1 MRHRLAER
9 EGRRV
14 DALPPT
20 RRDERGNTDMPPP
33 TGNRN
38 EGGKELEGAF
48 EAINNALT
56 AIDDFIWGPPLMVLI
71 LFGGILLTLRLHGLQ
86 FTKLPRALRYMFK
99 NEEDGT
105 GEVTSFGALCTAL
118 SATIGT
124 GNIVGVAT
132 AIVAGGPGAMFWMW
146 LAALFGMA
154 TKYAEGLLAVKY
166 RSVDAETG
174 HVLGGPFYYIERG
187 MGKNWRWLAKVFAFF
202 GMCVGLFGIG
212 TFTQVN
218 SISSAI
224 TGFFDPN
231 EAATVSILGMD
242 YSIATIVGSL
252 LLAVLVGLVVIG
264 GLKRI
269 AKVSEKVIPAMVVVY
284 LVISLVL
291 IVCNID
297 KLPGALVTIV
307 QSAFGLRAAA
317 GGMLGAIIIAM
328 QKGIARGIF
337 SNEAGLGSA
346 PIAAAAAQTKEPV
359 RQGLVSMTGT
369 FLDTIIV
376 CSMTGLA
383 LVMTGAYEI
392 PGLEGAAVTTAA
404 FQAGLPFLPSQL
416 VSFILMLCLALF
428 GFTTILGWDYYGER
442 CLEYFSNGSQKA
454 VKVYRWLYIAA
465 VFIGPYMT
473 VAAVWTIADIF
484 NACMAIPNII
494 ALVALSGVVVK
505 ETRNYFARL
514 DAAGG
519 NEAAMEPRPSDIEDW
534 KEPSEHP
541 LGTTDAAGTSGAA

>member
-1 MRHRLAER
+1 
-9 EGRRV
+9 
-14 DALPPT
+14 
-20 RRDERGNTDMPPP
+20 
-33 TGNRN
+33 
-38 EGGKELEGAF
+38 
-48 EAINNALT
+48 
-56 AIDDFIWGPPLMVLI
+56 MVLI
-71 LFGGILLTLRLHGLQ
+71 LFGGILLTVRLRAVQ
-86 FTKLPRALRYMFK
+86 FRQLPRALRYMVK
-99 NEEDGT
+99 NEKGGA
-105 GEVTSFGALCTAL
+105 GEVSSFGALCTAL

-132 AIVAGGPGAMFWMW
+132 AIVAGGPGALFWMW

-154 TKYAEGLLAVKY
+154 TKFSEGLLAVKY
-166 RSVDAETG
+166 RRVDKKTG

-187 MGKNWRWLAKVFAFF
+187 MGMKWRWLAKIFAFF

-224 TGFFDPN
+224 TGFFDPEKN
-231 EAATVSILGMD
+231 ATVSILGMD
-242 YSIATIVGSL
+242 YSIFTVIGSL
-252 LLAVLVGLVVIG
+252 LLALLVGLVVIG

-269 AKVSEKVIPAMVVVY
+269 AKVSERVIPAMVVLYVGF
-284 LVISLVL
+284 SLVL
-291 IVCNID
+291 IFTNLD
-297 KLPGALVTIV
+297 KVPGAFAVIF
-307 QSAFGLRAAA
+307 QSAFGLQAAA
-317 GGMLGAIIIAM
+317 GGMLGAIIVAM

-369 FLDTIIV
+369 FLDTIVV

-383 LVMTGAYEI
+383 LVMTGAYQI

-404 FQAGLPFLPSQL
+404 FQAGLPFLPPEV
-416 VSFILMLCLALF
+416 VSFVLMACLVLF

-442 CLEYFSNGSQKA
+442 CLEYFSSNMKA
-454 VKVYRWLYIAA
+454 VKVYRWLYIFC

-484 NACMAIPNII
+484 NGLMALPNMI
-494 ALVALSGVVVK
+494 ALIALSGVVVK
-505 ETRNYFARL
+505 ETKDYFERL
-514 DAAGG
+514 RAAGD
-519 NEAAMEPRPSDIEDW
+519 EDSMEPHLPGDNWDIPPIDPLNAPDSD
-534 KEPSEHP
+534 
-541 LGTTDAAGTSGAA
+541 TAGARA